1 MTDAEE
7 MKIGA
12 LAFGVLLAL
21 ASPVQSHRLD
31 EYLQATRLA
40 LSLDRV
46 VVELDLTPGVSVA
59 PQIFAMVDRDGDARV
74 SPIEI
79 ESYARRVLQDLSL
92 RIDGRLAS
100 LTLVR
105 AESPSWDE
113 FREGLGTIRVEAFT
127 DAALRKGRHHV
138 VYENAHEP
146 AIGVYLVNA
155 LMPSIADI
163 RIGAEH
169 RDALQRR
176 IDLDVGVTT
185 SFNAASWLIL
195 TFGAVGAV
203 LMVRRYRPNS
213 AGRNHVR
220 RLAADASRP
229 D

>member
-1 MTDAEE
+1 

-12 LAFGVLLAL
+12 LALGVLVTVV
-21 ASPVQSHRLD
+21 SPVESHRLD

-40 LSLDRV
+40 FSHDRV

-59 PQIFAMVDRDGDARV
+59 PQMFGMIDRDGDRRV

-92 RIDGRLAS
+92 RIDGHASS

-113 FREGLGTIRVEAFT
+113 LREGLGTIRVEAFA
-127 DAALRKGRHHV
+127 DARLIKGRHHI
-138 VYENAHEP
+138 VYENTHEP
-146 AIGVYLVNA
+146 AMGVYLVNA
-155 LMPSIADI
+155 LIPSTADVT
-163 RIGAEH
+163 IGPQR
-169 RDALQRR
+169 RDAQQRR
-176 IDLDVGVTT
+176 IELDVGVTP
-185 SFNAASWLIL
+185 SFDPASWLIL
-195 TFGAVGAV
+195 TSGAVAAV

-213 AGRNHVR
+213 AGRNDVR

>member
-1 MTDAEE
+1 
-7 MKIGA
+7 MKTGA
-12 LAFGVLLAL
+12 LTLGVLLAL

-40 LSLDRV
+40 FSPDRV

-59 PQIFAMVDRDGDARV
+59 PQIFAMIDRDGDAHV

-79 ESYARRVLQDLSL
+79 EGYARRVLQDLSL
-92 RIDGRLAS
+92 RIDGRLSS

-105 AESPSWDE
+105 AESPTWDE
-113 FREGLGTIRVEAFT
+113 IREGLGIIRVEAST
-127 DAALRKGRHHV
+127 DAALKKGHHHV

-155 LMPSIADI
+155 LIPSSTDVT
-163 RIGAEH
+163 IGTEH
-169 RDALQRR
+169 RDALQRH
-176 IDLDVGVTT
+176 IDLDVDATT
-185 SFNAASWLIL
+185 SFDPASWLML
-195 TFGAVGAV
+195 TCGALAAV

>member
-1 MTDAEE
+1 

-12 LAFGVLLAL
+12 LALGVLLAL
-21 ASPVQSHRLD
+21 ASPAESHRLD

-40 LSLDRV
+40 FSLDRV

-59 PQIFAMVDRDGDARV
+59 PAIFAMVDRDGDARV

-79 ESYARRVLQDLSL
+79 EGYARRVLQDLSL
-92 RIDGRLAS
+92 RIDGRPSS

-105 AESPSWDE
+105 AESSSWDE

-127 DAALRKGRHHV
+127 DAAFRKGPHHV
-138 VYENAHEP
+138 VFENAHER

-155 LMPSIADI
+155 LIPSTADVA
-163 RIGAEH
+163 IGAER

-176 IDLDVGVTT
+176 IDLDVDVTT
-185 SFNAASWLIL
+185 SFDAASWLIL
-195 TFGAVGAV
+195 TSGAVAAI

>member
-1 MTDAEE
+1 MR
-7 MKIGA
+7 MSA
-12 LAFGVLLAL
+12 LALGVLLAL

-40 LSLDRV
+40 FSVDRV

-59 PQIFAMVDRDGDARV
+59 PKIFAMIDRDGDARV

-79 ESYARRVLQDLSL
+79 EGYARRVLQDLSL
-92 RIDGRLAS
+92 RIDGRLTS

-113 FREGLGTIRVEAFT
+113 FREGVGTIRAEAFT
-127 DAALRKGRHHV
+127 GAALRNGRHHV

-155 LMPSIADI
+155 LIPTIADVTI
-163 RIGAEH
+163 EAEH

-185 SFNAASWLIL
+185 SFDSASWLIL
-195 TFGAVGAV
+195 ASGAVVAV
-203 LMVRRYRPNS
+203 FMVRRYRPNS

-220 RLAADASRP
+220 GLAADASRP

>member
-1 MTDAEE
+1 

-12 LAFGVLLAL
+12 LALGVLLAL
-21 ASPVQSHRLD
+21 ASPVESHRLD

-40 LSLDRV
+40 FLVDHV

-79 ESYARRVLQDLSL
+79 EGYARRVLQDVSL
-92 RIDGRLAS
+92 RIDGRPSS

-127 DAALRKGRHHV
+127 HAALRKGRHHV

-155 LMPSIADI
+155 LLPSSEDVT
-163 RIGAEH
+163 IGAEH

-176 IDLDVGVTT
+176 VDLDVNVTT
-185 SFNAASWLIL
+185 SFDPASWLIL
-195 TFGAVGAV
+195 TSGAVAAV
-203 LMVRRYRPNS
+203 LMVRRFRPNS

>member
-1 MTDAEE
+1 
-7 MKIGA
+7 MKVGA
-12 LAFGVLLAL
+12 LALGVLLAL

-40 LSLDRV
+40 FSLDRV

-59 PQIFAMVDRDGDARV
+59 PQIFAMVDRDGDAHV
-74 SPIEI
+74 SPLEI
-79 ESYARRVLQDLSL
+79 EGYARRVLQDLSL
-92 RIDGRLAS
+92 QIDGRLSS

-127 DAALRKGRHHV
+127 DAAFRKGRHQV
-138 VYENAHEP
+138 VYVNAHEP

-155 LMPSIADI
+155 LIPSTADVT
-163 RIGAEH
+163 IGAEH

-185 SFNAASWLIL
+185 SFDPASWLML
-195 TFGAVGAV
+195 MSGAVAAV
-203 LMVRRYRPNS
+203 LILRRYRPNS
-213 AGRNHVR
+213 AGRMNVR
-220 RLAADASRP
+220 RLAADTSRP